1 VRVKALFIL
10 TLALTALLS
19 ACAAPTAT
27 PEPTPA
33 PSEGAPGPT
42 LFEVAWKDP
51 APFLVGLVDSQAESL
66 DALPA
71 ATVYHLDLDLSDDL
85 TVVHGIEEI
94 LYTNTEA
101 APLDQIALHLFP
113 NLLGGEMEVESVRLN
128 GAVVTP
134 DDGEAGGWMMV
145 PLGSGLAPGK
155 SVVLHIDFSVRVPQ
169 ELELNYGVLAST
181 SGVLAY
187 AHGYPMVAVYDDEG
201 WNVGIPAPYGD
212 LTYSDAALFLV
223 RVRAPD
229 RIVVCASGSE
239 IERSQADGRLVVT
252 YALAPARDFYLA
264 ASGEYE
270 VLTQAAGPTTI
281 RTCAPADMQ
290 TAARRVLD
298 VAARSL
304 EFFSRI
310 YAPYPY
316 TELDI
321 VATPNLALGIE
332 YPGAFALNQRLLTPE
347 EDFQSAPESVL
358 LESVVAHETAHEWF
372 YNLVGNDQ
380 LDDPWLDEALAQ
392 YATLQYYEEAYGS
405 QGAEGMLDSFYGR
418 WERVD
423 REPIP
428 IGLPVAEYAE
438 GAYGAIVYGRGPL
451 FFVALKEA
459 MGAGPFDA
467 FLGDYTAN
475 YSWELATPE
484 ELKALAESQCGCD
497 LTPLFKQ
504 WVYAK

>member
-1 VRVKALFIL
+1 MKTLFIL
-10 TLALTALLS
+10 ALALTAVLS
-19 ACAAPTAT
+19 GCGTPTAT
-27 PEPTPA
+27 PEPAPA
-33 PSEGAPGPT
+33 RSEGVPGPT
-42 LFEVAWKDP
+42 LFETAWRDP
-51 APFLVGLVDSQAESL
+51 GPFLVGLVESQAESL

-85 TVVHGIEEI
+85 TVVEGIEEI
-94 LYTNTEA
+94 LYTNNEA
-101 APLDQIALHLFP
+101 APLDQIALHLYP
-113 NLLGGEMEVESVRLN
+113 NLLGGEMEVESVHLN
-128 GAVVTP
+128 GEGVTP
-134 DDGEAGGWMMV
+134 DEGEAGGWMMV
-145 PLGSGLAPGK
+145 PLGNGLAPGE
-155 SVVLHIDFSVRVPQ
+155 SVVLRLKFSVRVPQ
-169 ELELNYGVLAST
+169 ELDLNYGVLAST

-212 LTYSDAALFLV
+212 LTYADAALFLV
-223 RVRAPD
+223 RVRAPEQ
-229 RIVVCASGSE
+229 IVVCASGSQ
-239 IERSQADGRLVVT
+239 IERSQADGQQVVT

-264 ASGEYE
+264 ASGAYE
-270 VLTQAAGPTTI
+270 VLTRQAGPTSI
-281 RTCAPADMQ
+281 RTCAAADMQ
-290 TAARRVLD
+290 AAARRALD
-298 VAARSL
+298 IAARSL
-304 EFFSRI
+304 ELFSRL

-347 EDFQSAPESVL
+347 EDFQSAPEGVL
-358 LESVVAHETAHEWF
+358 LESVVVHETAHEWF

-459 MGAGPFDA
+459 MGAGPFED
-467 FLGDYTAN
+467 FLGEYTAT
-475 YSWELATPE
+475 YRWKLATPE
-484 ELKALAESQCGCD
+484 ELRALAEGRCGCD
-497 LTPLFKQ
+497 LTTLFQ
-504 WVYAK
+504 EWVYAR

>member
-1 VRVKALFIL
+1 MKALFIL
-10 TLALTALLS
+10 TLALTALL
-19 ACAAPTAT
+19 AGCATPTAT

-33 PSEGAPGPT
+33 SSEGVPGPT
-42 LFEVAWKDP
+42 LFETAWGDP
-51 APFLVGLVDSQAESL
+51 GPFLEGLADSQAEAL
-66 DALPA
+66 AALPG
-71 ATVYHLDLDLSDDL
+71 ATVYHLELGLSDDL
-85 TVVHGIEEI
+85 TLVDGIEEI

-101 APLDQIALHLFP
+101 APLDQIALHLYP
-113 NLLGGEMEVESVRLN
+113 NLLGGEMQVESVRLN
-128 GAVVTP
+128 GERVMP

-145 PLGSGLAPGK
+145 PLGSGLSPGE
-155 SVVLHIDFSVRVPQ
+155 SVVLHLEFSVRVPQ

-181 SGVLAY
+181 EGVLSY
-187 AHGYPMVAVYDDEG
+187 AHGYPMIAVYDDEG
-201 WNVGIPAPYGD
+201 WNVGIPPTYGD
-212 LTYSDAALFLV
+212 ITYADAALFLV

-229 RIVVCASGSE
+229 RLVMCASGIE
-239 IERSQADGRLVVT
+239 IERSQADGRQVVT
-252 YALAPARDFYLA
+252 YALGPARDFYLA

-270 VLTQAAGPTTI
+270 VLTQQAGPTTI
-281 RTCAPADMQ
+281 RTCARADMQ

-298 VAARSL
+298 IAARSL
-304 EFFSRI
+304 ELFSRI

-392 YATLQYYEEAYGS
+392 YATLQYYEEAYGP

-418 WERVD
+418 WERVG

-459 MGAGPFDA
+459 MGVGPFEA
-467 FLGDYTAN
+467 FLGDYTAT

-484 ELKALAESQCGCD
+484 ELKALAESQCDCD
-497 LTPLFKQ
+497 LTPLFQ
-504 WVYAK
+504 EWVYAR